1 MASGLRGRL
10 RARLGT
16 LGAGAALASGLLL
29 VTPPAYAED
38 PAAPAASPLDQ
49 RFAGNRAGEGRAR
62 PGRPPGTLPYVPD
75 ESAQPM
81 ADAFQSP
88 TPPPAPSAQPAVA
101 RRSPPSRMSTT
112 SELRV
117 HVLSMGAGLSLT
129 GLGLAFLAL
138 RLRRT

>member
-1 MASGLRGRL
+1 
-10 RARLGT
+10 
-16 LGAGAALASGLLL
+16 
-29 VTPPAYAED
+29 
-38 PAAPAASPLDQ
+38 
-49 RFAGNRAGEGRAR
+49 
-62 PGRPPGTLPYVPD
+62 
-75 ESAQPM
+75 M